1 MAKVRG
7 AVVIDTEKCKGCG
20 LCVEACKFQVFQ
32 LSQHVNL
39 KGYTPAFMANF
50 ENCTGCTNCATI
62 CPDAVITVY
71 RVKENN

>member
-7 AVVIDTEKCKGCG
+7 AVVVDENKCKGCG
-20 LCVEACKFQVFQ
+20 LCVDACKFDVLQ
-32 LSQHVNL
+32 LSQKVNL
-39 KGYTPAFMANF
+39 KGYNPAFMVRP
-50 ENCTGCTNCATI
+50 ENCTGCTNCATV

>member
-7 AVVIDTEKCKGCG
+7 AVVVDSEKCKGCG
-20 LCVEACKFQVFQ
+20 LCVDICKFHVLA
-32 LSQHVNL
+32 LSPTVNL
-39 KGYTPAFMANF
+39 KGYNPAYMSEP

-71 RVKENN
+71 RAKVEA